1 VALKA
6 AVGKRYGGTHADQS
20 NTVGIFEKGITQI
33 AKIVHEAG
41 GLPHYDGATL
51 YAIMGTIRPG
61 DMGYGRGS
69 PQPLHKT
76 YSTASWRR
84 RSGRG
89 PVGCKKA
96 LAKSLPGPIVVK
108 TQEGLCALGVFR
120 EIHRRVKTFYGNFLV
135 GVPCTGLY
143 RSSGLKKGLNRRP
156 SWPVLNANYMMAR
169 LKGKF
174 PTHSS
179 KICMHEFV
187 VSCEE
192 IKKEIGVSALDF
204 AKAMID
210 RNMHPP
216 TIYFP
221 LIVHEALMFE
231 PTETESKAT
240 LDWACD
246 TVLELLEEAYRDPAA
261 FKKHPCTMPIDVAR
275 QYPAARKPVI

>member
-1 VALKA
+1 VAL
-6 AVGKRYGGTHADQS
+6 R
-20 NTVGIFEKGITQI
+20 
-33 AKIVHEAG
+33 
-41 GLPHYDGATL
+41 
-51 YAIMGTIRPG
+51 
-61 DMGYGRGS
+61 
-69 PQPLHKT
+69 
-76 YSTASWRR
+76 
-84 RSGRG
+84 
-89 PVGCKKA
+89 A
-96 LAKSLPGPIVVK
+96 LAYIEVLGK
-108 TQEGLCALGVFR
+108 EGIKQAAQLA
-120 EIHRRVKTFYGNFLV
+120 
-135 GVPCTGLY
+135 
-143 RSSGLKKGLNRRP
+143 
-156 SWPVLNANYMMAR
+156 VLNANYMMAR

-261 FKKHPCTMPIDVAR
+261 FKKHPCSMPIGRPDEVA
-275 QYPAARKPVI
+275 AARKPVIIYGRDSD